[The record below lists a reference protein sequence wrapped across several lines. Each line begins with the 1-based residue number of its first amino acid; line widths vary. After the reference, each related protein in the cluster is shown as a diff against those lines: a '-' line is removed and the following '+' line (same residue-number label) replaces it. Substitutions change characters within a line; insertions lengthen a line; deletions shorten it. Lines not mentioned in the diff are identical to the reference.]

1 MEQQTKTSGR
11 PLGAALKP
19 RQLTMMGLG
28 SAIGA
33 GLFIGSGAGI
43 QAAGPAVLISYLVA
57 GTLII
62 LVMWALGEMAA
73 ANPDSGAFSVY
84 TAKAYGPVAGATVG
98 WLWWLQ
104 LVVVIAA
111 EALGAAGLLATI
123 FPALPVW
130 LMAFVFIVVLTAVNL
145 TSVKN
150 FGEFEFWFALLKVAA
165 IVGFLLVGAALL
177 FGWLPGVQ
185 SPGLSNFTGA
195 GFAPSGFAG
204 IATALFVVAFAF
216 GGTEI
221 VSVAAAETA
230 EPARSVKK
238 AVRTVLWRILV
249 FYIGAIFV
257 IAAVVPVGSAGLKS
271 PFAAVLD
278 AAGMPGAATAIT
290 LVAVAALLSALNANL
305 YGASRMAFS
314 LAERG
319 EAPRLLASVSK
330 ARVPVVAVL
339 ASVAFGVV
347 TVVLELAFPEKV
359 LPVLLN
365 IVGST
370 CLLVWTSALLGPARA
385 APPRRPRGN
394 GASPADAR
402 LPVAHGL
409 WSAHPRGDL
418 HGGLHRRG
426 FPSPAPEHVRTRGA
440 SGGGELASP
449 PVREGSAALSK
460 LRSDAKRRCSSTESG
475 AVDPLRGS
483 VHTEGASGLAGRAL
497 CSLRPAGHNDD
508 QLGLCKIQ
516 SDLVLKVHFRPQ
528 CFSTRA
534 AAEVVRDG

>member
-1 MEQQTKTSGR
+1 VVIDEAYVEYADAGSGPDSLALYRRYPNVCILRTFSKAYGLAGLRVGYAVAAPAIAEGLRRTALPFAVSALAQKAAVASLDAGEEMEARVAVVRQERSRMAAQLEAQGWKLQPSQGNFLWIRADDDLGRGWWPRSMPPASWSGRTRATACGSPLPTPPPTTACSGSSKPTRPEPPSFHLYPFHLQPRGIPMEQQTKTSAR
-11 PLGAALKP
+11 ALGAALKP

-165 IVGFLLVGAALL
+165 IVGFLLVGVALL

-185 SPGLSNFTGA
+185 SPGLANFTGE

-230 EPARSVKK
+230 
-238 AVRTVLWRILV
+238 
-249 FYIGAIFV
+249 GAC
-257 IAAVVPVGSAGLKS
+257 PQREEGRPDG
-271 PFAAVLD
+271 
-278 AAGMPGAATAIT
+278 
-290 LVAVAALLSALNANL
+290 AVAH
-305 YGASRMAFS
+305 
-314 LAERG
+314 
-319 EAPRLLASVSK
+319 P
-330 ARVPVVAVL
+330 
-339 ASVAFGVV
+339 
-347 TVVLELAFPEKV
+347 
-359 LPVLLN
+359 
-365 IVGST
+365 
-370 CLLVWTSALLGPARA
+370 
-385 APPRRPRGN
+385 
-394 GASPADAR
+394 
-402 LPVAHGL
+402 GL
-409 WSAHPRGDL
+409 
-418 HGGLHRRG
+418 LHRRDLRDRGCGSRG
-426 FPSPAPEHVRTRGA
+426 FGGAEEPVRRGA
-440 SGGGELASP
+440 GRRRHARRSHRHHPGGRRGT
-449 PVREGSAALSK
+449 AL
-460 LRSDAKRRCSSTESG
+460 RPQRQ
-475 AVDPLRGS
+475 PLRRLPDG
-483 VHTEGASGLAGRAL
+483 VLPRRA
-497 CSLRPAGHNDD
+497 R
-508 QLGLCKIQ
+508 
-516 SDLVLKVHFRPQ
+516 
-528 CFSTRA
+528 
-534 AAEVVRDG
+534 